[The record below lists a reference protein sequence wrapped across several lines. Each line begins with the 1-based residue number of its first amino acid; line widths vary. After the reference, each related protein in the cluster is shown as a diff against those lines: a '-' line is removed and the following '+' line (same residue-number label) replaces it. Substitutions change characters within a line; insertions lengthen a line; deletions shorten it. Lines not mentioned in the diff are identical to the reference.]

1 MQIIFKTGQ
10 IKVTLHKSEVGCAR
24 AIDSVR

>member
-10 IKVTLHKSEVGCAR
+10 IKVTLHKSEVGCAS